1 MSALSGVAGTLRRSP
16 LPTLAC
22 ALLAMGPAAAQS
34 SVHDH
39 LTETSIDSGGDPGNG
54 GKPASSHF
62 RLSLDAIGDALVRTG
77 LASASFHLDGGF
89 VGRYPPPGEV
99 QGLRLIAPATVQWN
113 PEPSASEYETYR
125 GLMSTLPGSYG
136 DCFAGALTSVNVS
149 DASTP
154 SVGQGY
160 FYLVTARNRLGEEG
174 PKGYRSDGT
183 VEANLS
189 PCP

>member
-1 MSALSGVAGTLRRSP
+1 MTGARQGRGRLVLFVP
-16 LPTLAC
+16 LLG
-22 ALLAMGPAAAQS
+22 LLAFAPAAAQTS
-34 SVHDH
+34 AHYR
-39 LTETSIDSGGDPGNG
+39 LAEASIDQGGDPGNG
-54 GKPASSHF
+54 GRPAAPHF
-62 RLSLDAIGDALVRTG
+62 HLSLDAIGEDLVRAG

-99 QGLRLIAPATVQWN
+99 RGLRLDASATLQWI

-125 GLMSTLPGSYG
+125 GLMTTLPGTYG
-136 DCFAGALTSVNVS
+136 ACFAGGLTSVNVS

-154 SVGQGY
+154 PPGQGY

-174 PKGYRSDGT
+174 PKGYRSDTTEEG
-183 VEANLS
+183 NPS

>member
-1 MSALSGVAGTLRRSP
+1 MKRTRRSLRGSMLLVP
-16 LPTLAC
+16 LLC
-22 ALLAMGPAAAQS
+22 LPAIAPATAQTS
-34 SVHDH
+34 AHYT
-39 LTETSIDSGGDPGNG
+39 LTETSIDNGGDPGSGAN
-54 GKPASSHF
+54 PASPHF
-62 RLSLDAIGDALVRTG
+62 HLSLDAIGDDLVRAG

-99 QGLRLIAPATVQWN
+99 QGLHVDASATLLWN

-125 GLMSTLPGSYG
+125 GLIATLPGTYG
-136 DCFAGALTSVNVS
+136 ACFAGGLTSVNVS

-154 SVGQGY
+154 SAGQGY

-183 VEANLS
+183 EEGNPS